1 MKRVS
6 IAAFSTKGA
15 ALARRIAA
23 ALSAE
28 VFSPAKFAGEGV
40 ILIPSTLEEWTAEQ
54 FAKADAIIFVSACGI
69 AVRSIAPFIKSKT
82 TDPAVVVLDEMGHNV
97 ISLLSGHIG
106 GANELTKK
114 IAQITGGNAVVTTAT
129 DVHGLVAVDE
139 WAQKNNCAIENI
151 KAAKIV
157 SAAIL
162 EGQKI
167 GVAVTDEL
175 RPTPWPVTL
184 WLRPR
189 DLVLGVG
196 CKKNIEARLLKAAFY
211 DFMKRCGLSYMS
223 VATVASIDIKKNEKA
238 IIALAEELRAPFI
251 TYSAAEL
258 AKAEGTFT
266 ASRRVLEVT
275 GVDNVCERAAV
286 SGAKGTLL
294 FGKTIYKGITL
305 AIARCG
311 R

>member
-1 MKRVS
+1 MKKVS

-15 ALARRIAA
+15 SLARRIAA
-23 ALSAE
+23 AISAE
-28 VFSPAKFAGEGV
+28 VFSPAKFAGDGV
-40 ILIPSTLEEWTAEQ
+40 AAFPSTLEEWTEKQ
-54 FAKADAIIFVSACGI
+54 FAEADAIIFVSACGI

-82 TDPAVVVLDEMGHNV
+82 TDPAVVVLDEMGRNV

-106 GANELTKK
+106 GANELTKE

-139 WAQKNNCAIENI
+139 WAQNNNCAIENI

-157 SAAIL
+157 SAAVL

-175 RPTPWPVTL
+175 RPTPWPITL

-196 CKKNIEARLLKAAFY
+196 CKKDIEAELLKAAFY
-211 DFMKRCGLSYMS
+211 DFIKRCGLSYMS
-223 VATVASIDIKKNEKA
+223 VSAVASIDIKKNEKA

-258 AKAEGTFT
+258 AQAEGTFT
-266 ASRRVLEVT
+266 ASQKVLEVT
-275 GVDNVCERAAV
+275 GVDNVCERAAAL
-286 SGAKGTLL
+286 GAKGTLI
-294 FGKTIYKGITL
+294 FGKTVYKGITL

>member
-1 MKRVS
+1 MKKVS

-15 ALARRIAA
+15 SLARRIAA

-28 VFSPAKFAGEGV
+28 VFSPAKFAGDGV
-40 ILIPSTLEEWTAEQ
+40 AAFPSTLEEWTEKQ
-54 FAKADAIIFVSACGI
+54 FAEADAIIFVSACGI

-82 TDPAVVVLDEMGHNV
+82 TDPAVVVLDEMGRNV

-106 GANELTKK
+106 GANELTKE

-139 WAQKNNCAIENI
+139 WAQNNNCAIENI

-157 SAAIL
+157 SAAVL

-175 RPTPWPVTL
+175 RPTPWPITL

-196 CKKNIEARLLKAAFY
+196 CKKDIEAELLKAAFY
-211 DFMKRCGLSYMS
+211 DFIKRCGLSYMS
-223 VATVASIDIKKNEKA
+223 VSAVASIDIKKNEKA

-258 AKAEGTFT
+258 AQAEGTFT
-266 ASRRVLEVT
+266 ASQKVLEVT
-275 GVDNVCERAAV
+275 GVDNVCERAAAL
-286 SGAKGTLL
+286 GAKGTLI
-294 FGKTIYKGITL
+294 FGKTVYKGITL

>member
-1 MKRVS
+1 
-6 IAAFSTKGA
+6 
-15 ALARRIAA
+15 
-23 ALSAE
+23 
-28 VFSPAKFAGEGV
+28 
-40 ILIPSTLEEWTAEQ
+40 
-54 FAKADAIIFVSACGI
+54 
-69 AVRSIAPFIKSKT
+69 
-82 TDPAVVVLDEMGHNV
+82 
-97 ISLLSGHIG
+97 
-106 GANELTKK
+106 
-114 IAQITGGNAVVTTAT
+114 
-129 DVHGLVAVDE
+129 
-139 WAQKNNCAIENI
+139 
-151 KAAKIV
+151 
-157 SAAIL
+157 
-162 EGQKI
+162 
-167 GVAVTDEL
+167 
-175 RPTPWPVTL
+175 
-184 WLRPR
+184 
-189 DLVLGVG
+189 
-196 CKKNIEARLLKAAFY
+196 
-211 DFMKRCGLSYMS
+211 MKRCGLSYMS